1 MGKLQNSRFSK
12 RKSDISRDTWVEHAT
27 YCSIIRCGWRRRR
40 DMQHAQRATG
50 RILRRRGDA
59 GAERKLA
66 GDDARDDTP
75 RALFGDFASLAA
87 RYTVF

>member
-1 MGKLQNSRFSK
+1 
-12 RKSDISRDTWVEHAT
+12 
-27 YCSIIRCGWRRRR
+27 
-40 DMQHAQRATG
+40 MQHAQRATG